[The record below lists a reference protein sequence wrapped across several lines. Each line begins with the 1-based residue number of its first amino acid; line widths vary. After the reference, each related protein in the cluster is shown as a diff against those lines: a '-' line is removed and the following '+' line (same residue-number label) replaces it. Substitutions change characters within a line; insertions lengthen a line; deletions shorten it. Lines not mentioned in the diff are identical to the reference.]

1 MLGKKL
7 KKMCSRQQKQCTQCP
22 GDENRL
28 CLRNGENVNQHGMW
42 HTSLHC
48 VCMCVC
54 VELCVGKP
62 IEAAEGSK
70 PRPVEISSTRL
81 TGIGRISL
89 KPQIL
94 MTRSG
99 CHLEN
104 AMPQSHKSGMEYLG
118 ALSKVFLSR
127 IIVNYLVKMFDQ
139 FPYISPKSMRNPT
152 ESIFENSG
160 FL

>member
-1 MLGKKL
+1 M
-7 KKMCSRQQKQCTQCP
+7 
-22 GDENRL
+22 E
-28 CLRNGENVNQHGMW
+28 HGIQ
-42 HTSLHC
+42 
-48 VCMCVC
+48 VCIVLYVYVCVC

-62 IEAAEGSK
+62 VEAAEGSK
-70 PRPVEISSTRL
+70 PRSVAISSTRL

-89 KPQIL
+89 KPQIF

-104 AMPQSHKSGMEYLG
+104 AMPKSHKSGMEYLG

-127 IIVNYLVKMFDQ
+127 IIVNDLIKMFDQ
-139 FPYISPKSMRNPT
+139 FPYTSPKSMRNPT

-160 FL
+160 FLWGFKRTI

>member
-1 MLGKKL
+1 MFKKRRECESEWNMEYKFAL
-7 KKMCSRQQKQCTQCP
+7 Y
-22 GDENRL
+22 
-28 CLRNGENVNQHGMW
+28 VY
-42 HTSLHC
+42 
-48 VCMCVC
+48 VYVCVC

-70 PRPVEISSTRL
+70 PRSVEISSTRL

-127 IIVNYLVKMFDQ
+127 IIVNYLVKVFDQ
-139 FPYISPKSMRNPT
+139 FPYISPKST
-152 ESIFENSG
+152 SSVDG
-160 FL
+160 A